1 MASRR
6 KYWYFENNY
15 TFPHEKLYNLDHV
28 LNKLD
33 SRLQHFDATMRAHR
47 MMKLDSNLYSLEY
60 RAHALAFKMRM
71 MRNDLM
77 RCALDEQWLSYFDR
91 SRH

>member
-1 MASRR
+1 MAPRK
-6 KYWYFENNY
+6 KYWYLEDNY
-15 TFPHEKLYNLDHV
+15 IFPHEKLNCLDHA

-60 RAHALAFKMRM
+60 KAHALDLRMRM

-77 RCALDEQWLSYFDR
+77 RCALDEQWLSHFDR
-91 SRH
+91 H